1 MASAKGHKLIVD
13 MLLKAGASL
22 SAINEVCYTLTC

>member
-1 MASAKGHKLIVD
+1 

-22 SAINEVCYTLTC
+22 KEVQIRLRHISLILRPSNRP